1 MSNLIFSVRCFGYCC
16 LSITSIYIFFCLR
29 CCPSFFSK
37 ILLFLLFNVFFI
49 IYFSYIFS
57 LCLIIFEKKKE
68 SEYMYVNETAINFNK
83 SHYERVTHERQV
95 FIQTFKPAKM
105 VDSVRRQ
112 TSKSRAYQSLQK
124 QSN

>member
-1 MSNLIFSVRCFGYCC
+1 
-16 LSITSIYIFFCLR
+16 
-29 CCPSFFSK
+29 
-37 ILLFLLFNVFFI
+37 
-49 IYFSYIFS
+49 
-57 LCLIIFEKKKE
+57 
-68 SEYMYVNETAINFNK
+68 MYVNETAINFNK